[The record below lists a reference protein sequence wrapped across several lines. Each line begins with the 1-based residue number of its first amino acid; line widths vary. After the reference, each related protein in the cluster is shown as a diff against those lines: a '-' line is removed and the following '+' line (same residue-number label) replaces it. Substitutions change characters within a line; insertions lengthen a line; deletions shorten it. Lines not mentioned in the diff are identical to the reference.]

1 MDSSPQPRRP
11 LRERLSS
18 GWNAGRLGVIF
29 LLGVVGATAALSLPI
44 NQGSAGVAAEA
55 GQVVLQDVQA
65 PFALTYPSEIRTE
78 EARQLAADGLEPVFD
93 PPDSRVARE
102 QIRRLRSTL
111 DYIDSVRADEFA
123 STDEKLADLASL
135 SDIRLTAEEAQEI
148 LQLADARWQA
158 VQLEALAVLEQVMR
172 AEIREGSLND
182 ARRAVPALVSISL
195 PEAQAELVSSMA
207 SAFVAP
213 NALFNEQLTLEAQ
226 DAARRQVEPV
236 TRSYA
241 AGETIVARGQVVRP
255 IDVEAMQAYGMLR
268 PPNPWQEIALRGLL
282 VSLLGC
288 TIALYLYRSH
298 RRQIT
303 SARLA
308 AVVSLAFVLTA
319 LELQAMVPDHTV
331 LPYIFPAAAVPMVLT
346 VLLSPGMGVLA
357 SLAIGAVAGY
367 LAPRGLE
374 IGLYMALSGCIA
386 SLVIGRAE
394 RISVFL
400 WAGAAGSLGAI
411 AIIVLFRFPDP
422 MTDLVGKTSLFVA
435 GVMNGLLSA
444 SLAFGFVLLA
454 GSLLGGTSNL
464 QLIDLSRPD
473 HPLLQLILRNAP
485 GTYQHSLQVAN
496 LAEQAARAVGANAL
510 LVRVGALYHD
520 AGKALRPQFFIENQL
535 PGQNIHEQLDPTT
548 SASLIVSHVSDGLE
562 LARKHRLPSR
572 IAAFIPEH
580 HGTLEATYQLQ
591 SALEAVGGDSERVN
605 RRDFGYPGPRPRTR
619 ESAILMLADG
629 VEAKARA
636 DSPSTD
642 EEIEELVRWVVD
654 DRLAKGQLDRTE
666 LTLRDLDNIR
676 RSFVSSLRS
685 IYHPRIRYPDAD
697 SKGNG
702 DNELP
707 TKAEEAGPET

>member
-1 MDSSPQPRRP
+1 M
-11 LRERLSS
+11 RERMSS
-18 GWNAGRLGVIF
+18 AWSAARLGVIF
-29 LLGVVGATAALSLPI
+29 LLGLVGATAALSLPI
-44 NQGSAGVAAEA
+44 NQRSAGVAVEA

-65 PFALTYPSEIRTE
+65 PFALAYVSELRTE
-78 EARQLAADGLEPVFD
+78 EARQMAAAAVEPVFD

-102 QIRRLRSTL
+102 QIQRLRSTL
-111 DYIDSVRADEFA
+111 NYIDSVRGDEFA
-123 STDEKLADLASL
+123 AAEEKLADLAAL
-135 SDIRLTAEEAQEI
+135 SDIRLAPEDGQQL

-195 PEAQAELVSSMA
+195 PEAQAGLVSSLA

-213 NALFNEQLTLEAQ
+213 NALYNEQLTREAQ
-226 DAARRQVEPV
+226 DAARQRVEPV
-236 TRSYA
+236 TLSFA
-241 AGETIVARGQVVRP
+241 AGETVVARGQVVRP
-255 IDVEAMQAYGMLR
+255 IDVEALQAYGLIQ
-268 PPNPWQEIALRGLL
+268 PPDRWQEIALRGLL

-288 TIALYLYRSH
+288 TIALYLYRTH

-308 AVVSLAFVLTA
+308 VVISLAFVLTA
-319 LELQAMVPDHTV
+319 LTLQAMVPERTV

-346 VLLSPGMGVLA
+346 VLLSPGMGVLS

-411 AIIVLFRFPDP
+411 AVIVLFRFPDP
-422 MTDLVGKTSLFVA
+422 MTDLVGKTTLLIA
-435 GVMNGLLSA
+435 GALNGLLAA

-473 HPLLQLILRNAP
+473 HPLLQYILRNAP

-520 AGKALRPQFFIENQL
+520 AGKAIRPQFFIENQV

-548 SASLIVSHVSDGLE
+548 SASLIVSHVTDGLE

-591 SALEAVGGDSERVN
+591 SALEAAGGDKERVN
-605 RRDFGYPGPRPRTR
+605 RRDFIYPGPRPRTR

-636 DSPSTD
+636 DSPESD
-642 EEIEELVRWVVD
+642 EEIEELVRWVVE
-654 DRLAKGQLDRTE
+654 DRLSKGQLDRTE

-676 RSFVSSLRS
+676 RSLVSSLRS
-685 IYHPRIRYPDAD
+685 IYHPRIRYPEAN
-697 SKGNG
+697 GNG
-702 DNELP
+702 
-707 TKAEEAGPET
+707 TGEAPAVPDAASLEP